1 MFTPFAFI
9 TTAGAAYDPDAQA
22 FFNAITNE
30 GGFLTQT
37 EMDGT
42 NELVINLKA
51 DGIWTQLDAFYP
63 LVGGT
68 ASSQKWNLMN
78 PLDTDAAFRL
88 TYNNVGNFT
97 FTSKG
102 FQTNASSDTGANT
115 YFNPSVDSIANDRSM
130 GCYIFDKGAL
140 IGVGQY
146 DMGCYDGTNE
156 NALIGAGFQTGA
168 NNTYLN
174 WGRSF
179 NQKAL
184 AGDEAES
191 FWYGESQAG
200 AGNKVLYRNGV
211 SWQAYTADDHRP
223 NFNLGLAC
231 SLRAAGYTENSNRGY
246 SMFFMGEALGSTLQA
261 TFNTNVQTW
270 LTALGKLA

>member
-1 MFTPFAFI
+1 MFTPFAFVKS
-9 TTAGAAYDPDAQA
+9 AVVYDPDAQA
-22 FFNAITNE
+22 FFNAVM
-30 GGFLTQT
+30 GGGDTLTQT

-78 PLDTDAAFRL
+78 PQNTDAAFRL
-88 TYNNVGNFT
+88 TFISSSNFT

-102 FQTNASSDTGANT
+102 FQSNASSNTGVDTH
-115 YFNPSVDSIANDRSM
+115 YNPSVDSIANDRSM
-130 GCYIFDKGAL
+130 GCYIFDKGTLFA
-140 IGVGQY
+140 GQGQY
-146 DMGCYDGTNE
+146 DMGCYDGTRE
-156 NALIGAGFQTGA
+156 NALIAGFLTGA
-168 NNTYLN
+168 NSTYLN
-174 WGRSF
+174 WGGGF
-179 NQKAL
+179 NTKAL

-200 AGNKVLYRNGV
+200 TNGKVLYRNGV
-211 SWQAYTADDHRP
+211 SWQAFTQTDTRT

-231 SLRAAGYTENSNRGY
+231 SLRAEGYTENSNRGY

-261 TFNTNVQTW
+261 DFNTNVQTW